1 MIPESSLMKKI
12 KIPPALVLWFVA
24 PIFGE
29 LFSGSSPLNE
39 YINPV
44 TLLTLGLL
52 YGCGAII
59 CRELVIRWNR
69 GWVSLLLL
77 GFAYGIYEE
86 GLLVQSFFDPGWQD
100 LGVLAIYG
108 RVAGVNWVWTEHL
121 TIFHALIS
129 ILASVVYVEILYPE
143 RRRESW
149 VHGFWWVVNWIGFLC
164 IYVLWE
170 MMTTYDPGLWK
181 IVSVLA
187 IVLLVLFARFLPN
200 QAAPEPVPPKMRPI
214 WYFLIGFLGMTG
226 QFVLIYIG
234 AEKNT
239 FPFVPKMIVLLVF
252 DLLILLLILHW
263 NKRGAAWD
271 DRHRLALINGALC
284 FFLILGP
291 LTVGIQYPVMYYS
304 NPVFLLILFLI
315 ARHVNRRVTKPSSS
329 GEIVIPQINFH
340 IQPKEETGNPDYH
353 NKSFHP

>member
-1 MIPESSLMKKI
+1 MMKKI
-12 KIPPALVLWFVA
+12 KIPSALTLWIVA

-44 TLLTLGLL
+44 TFLTLGLL
-52 YGCGAII
+52 YGSGAII
-59 CRELVIRWNR
+59 CRELVIRWNK

-86 GLLVQSFFDPGWQD
+86 GLLVQSFFDPAWMD
-100 LGVLAIYG
+100 LGVLATYG

-129 ILASVVYVEILYPE
+129 ILASVAFVEILYPQ

-149 VHGFWWVVNWIGFLC
+149 VHGFWWVVNWIGFIG
-164 IYVLWE
+164 IYVVWE
-170 MMTTYDPGLWK
+170 VMTPYDPGLWR

-187 IVLLVLFARFLPN
+187 IATLVLLARVIPKPTP
-200 QAAPEPVPPKMRPI
+200 PEPLPPAARP
-214 WYFLIGFLGMTG
+214 WRYFLAGFLGMTG
-226 QFVLIYIG
+226 QFVLIYTG

-239 FPFVPKMIVLLVF
+239 FPFMVKMIVLVIY
-252 DLLILLLILHW
+252 DILILLLILWW

-271 DRHRLALINGALC
+271 DRHRLAL
-284 FFLILGP
+284 
-291 LTVGIQYPVMYYS
+291 
-304 NPVFLLILFLI
+304 
-315 ARHVNRRVTKPSSS
+315 
-329 GEIVIPQINFH
+329 
-340 IQPKEETGNPDYH
+340 D
-353 NKSFHP
+353 